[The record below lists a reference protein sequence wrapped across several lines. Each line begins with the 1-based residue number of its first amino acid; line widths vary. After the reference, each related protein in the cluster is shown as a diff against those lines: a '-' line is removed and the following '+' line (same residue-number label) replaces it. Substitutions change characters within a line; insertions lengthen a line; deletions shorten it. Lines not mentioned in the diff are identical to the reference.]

1 MFTWKL
7 PAGEDT
13 TPHHADPAQHPVLAV
28 VKSNPVRGDVV
39 IKNKMGALAGCVV
52 LALGIAACGSSEKSS
67 SSSSSST
74 AASTASSTP
83 STTATAVSAG
93 SGTIS
98 GAGSTFAAP
107 VYEQWASSL
116 SGLTVNYQ
124 AVGSGAGITAVES
137 KTVDFGAS
145 DPPLKAADEEAIAK
159 NGSTAVQIPMFLG
172 AITVSYNLPGVKTGL
187 KLDGKTIA
195 DIYLGKVKTWD
206 DTEIKALNP
215 GVTLPSTS
223 ITVIH
228 RSDSSGTTA
237 GFTGFLAAVDP
248 EFKSKVGEGKDV
260 QWPTGTGAK
269 GNAGVAGAVQQT
281 TGAIGYVEQAYAL
294 EHKFTYASVKNKA
307 GAFVE
312 PTLASTSAAA
322 QGVAVPA
329 NLGIKISNPA
339 GAASYPITSQT
350 FVVVSKDMCKAGIPG
365 GEGAAKGVVKFLDYG
380 LGEGQ
385 KILGQADYAALPAAI
400 LAKSKAAVAG
410 LQCNGA
416 SLGG

>member
-1 MFTWKL
+1 
-7 PAGEDT
+7 
-13 TPHHADPAQHPVLAV
+13 
-28 VKSNPVRGDVV
+28 V
-39 IKNKMGALAGCVV
+39 IKNTMGALAGCVV
-52 LALGIAACGSSEKSS
+52 LALGLAACGSSNSNTSS
-67 SSSSSST
+67 SSASTGST
-74 AASTASSTP
+74 AASTP
-83 STTATAVSAG
+83 STTATTVNAG

-145 DPPLKAADEEAIAK
+145 DPPLKPADEETIAK

-195 DIYLGKVKTWD
+195 DIYLGKVKTWND
-206 DTEIKALNP
+206 PEIKALNP
-215 GVTLPSTS
+215 GVNLPSTA

-228 RSDSSGTTA
+228 RSDSSGTTS
-237 GFTGFLAAVDP
+237 GFTSFLAAVDP

-281 TGAIGYVEQAYAL
+281 TGAVGYVEQAYAL
-294 EHKFTYASVKNKA
+294 EHKFTYAAVKNKA
-307 GAFVE
+307 GVFVE

-322 QGVAVPA
+322 QGVTVPA
-329 NLGIKISNPA
+329 NLGIKISNPGGA
-339 GAASYPITSQT
+339 GSYPITSQT

-380 LGEGQ
+380 LGQGQ
-385 KILGQADYAALPAAI
+385 SILGQADYAALPAAI
-400 LAKSKAAVAG
+400 LAKAKEAVAG
-410 LQCNGA
+410 LQCNGT